1 MRKILYTVRSGFTLI
16 ETLVTVIVI
25 GVLAA
30 VVIPAITQQAT
41 AGDPSRVV
49 QDVNNVQ
56 AGIETFSSNVRQF
69 PGDIE
74 DLLNAISTTADR
86 TIAGG
91 TYTATDA
98 SRWNGP
104 YLEKP
109 TPELGI
115 ANSGTGT
122 YMPSG
127 FSSFIYNALFL
138 CNSAEETSTTQS
150 IGCNGTGAD
159 YVAIKVGPLTSAQF
173 ELVNAQI
180 DGVETAGSGQSFGKG
195 KLRYDGVTG
204 GGFAYFL
211 ALPYRAQ

>member
-16 ETLVTVIVI
+16 EILVTVIVI

-41 AGDPSRVV
+41 SGDASRIV
-49 QDVNNVQ
+49 QDLNNVRT
-56 AGIETFSSNVRQF
+56 GIETFTTNVRQF

-74 DLLNAISTTADR
+74 DLQNSPSTTADR
-86 TIAGG
+86 NLAGG
-91 TYTATDA
+91 TYTTTDV
-98 SRWNGP
+98 SKWNGP

-109 TPELGI
+109 TPEIGI
-115 ANSGTGT
+115 ANSGTST

-127 FSSFIYNALFL
+127 FSSFIYNSLFL

-150 IGCNGTGAD
+150 VGCNGTGGNF
-159 YVAIKVGPLTSAQF
+159 VAIKVGPMTSAQF

-180 DGVETAGSGQSFGKG
+180 DGVETAGSGNSFGKG
-195 KLRYDGVTG
+195 KLRFDGVLN

-211 ALPYRAQ
+211 ALPYYTQ